1 MQDGVWDRCDL
12 VISTKLMWGGRGGRD
27 TMNSIGL
34 TRKHLVEGIHSS
46 LARMQLDHV
55 DLCVLP
61 PYPPSTHHQVP
72 PAEQEFHLHASRR
85 VFCHRP
91 DPITPIWETV
101 RAMNFIIDQG
111 LAYYWGT
118 SMWTANQL
126 AEARDVAN
134 RLGAPLLLV
143 HAFFAAWG

>member
-1 MQDGVWDRCDL
+1 
-12 VISTKLMWGGRGGRD
+12 
-27 TMNSIGL
+27 
-34 TRKHLVEGIHSS
+34 
-46 LARMQLDHV
+46 
-55 DLCVLP
+55 
-61 PYPPSTHHQVP
+61 
-72 PAEQEFHLHASRR
+72 
-85 VFCHRP
+85 
-91 DPITPIWETV
+91 
-101 RAMNFIIDQG
+101 MNFIIDQG